1 MSRSVEQ
8 LRRESERSRAEL
20 ATTVD
25 HLRERISDTAED
37 IRHKV
42 SPQHIKSEVSD
53 YISQTAQGWV
63 GTLKQQAMDNPMQA
77 IAAGTAIA
85 VPMLRLAR
93 GFPLPL
99 LLIGA
104 GLALTSK
111 TVRDRASVAAA
122 PAMDKGRELLETAT
136 ERAEAFR
143 SDAKDAVSA
152 AQSRTTGM
160 AADAQDTITGVAD
173 DLRERAAGVTSSVT
187 DKFWSGVEA
196 AKDTVERAR
205 STAQDA
211 ASAVKDAAASA
222 PPKAR
227 QAMGDNAALV
237 AGLGIAI
244 GGIIAAALPKT
255 RAEATVVGKASD
267 SLKQAASDA
276 VQSRF
281 DAASD
286 ATRAAA
292 GAAADAVTSA
302 DLGGHA
308 SRLTKN
314 MAGTLKEAA
323 DDVVAA
329 AFNPSRTPNT

>member
-1 MSRSVEQ
+1 
-8 LRRESERSRAEL
+8 L
-20 ATTVD
+20 AATVD
-25 HLRERISDTAED
+25 HLRDRISDTAED

-42 SPQHIKSEVSD
+42 SPQNIKSEVSD
-53 YISQTAQGWV
+53 YISQKTQGWV
-63 GTLKQQAMDNPMQA
+63 GALKQQAMDNPMQA
-77 IAAGTAIA
+77 IAAGTAVA

-99 LLIGA
+99 LMIGA

-111 TVRDRASVAAA
+111 KVRDHAAA
-122 PAMDKGRELLETAT
+122 AAGPVMDKGSELLDTAA

-143 SDAKDAVSA
+143 NGSKDAISSA
-152 AQSRTTGM
+152 QGHATRM
-160 AADAQDTITGVAD
+160 AADASDAVSSVTD
-173 DLRERAAGVTSSVT
+173 DLRDRAAQATSSVT
-187 DKFWSGVEA
+187 DKFRSGVET
-196 AKDTVERAR
+196 AKDTLERAR
-205 STAQDA
+205 STAKDT
-211 ASAVKDAAASA
+211 ASAIKDAAAGA

-227 QAMGDNAALV
+227 QAIGDNAALV

-255 RAEATVVGKASD
+255 KAEAMAVGKASD
-267 SLKQAASDA
+267 NLKQAASEV
-276 VQSRF
+276 VQSGF

-286 ATRAAA
+286 VTRSAA
-292 GAAADAVTSA
+292 GAAADAIAEA

-314 MAGTLKEAA
+314 MSDTLKEAT